1 MMKGVAE
8 FESMNFIPRLFNSSQ
23 HWRKRICSF
32 LEKPPL
38 DVYKR
43 QIRGMGVPKLTAIGN
58 RMGIIMAMVP
68 ALVPVEK
75 EMIQVKRNA
84 TAEKMAGAINLV
96 SREERY
102 PAVPSWLIIPL
113 SV

>member
-1 MMKGVAE
+1 MEEQDIMVVSEMGEVWSPKTA
-8 FESMNFIPRLFNSSQ
+8 
-23 HWRKRICSF
+23 
-32 LEKPPL
+32 PPAMAPT
-38 DVYKR
+38 
-43 QIRGMGVPKLTAIGN
+43 IRGMGVPKLTAIGN